1 MNPTVSIII
10 PVYNAENTVGRCI
23 DSILNQDYTDFE
35 LLLVNDGSA
44 DDSGAIC
51 DAYAARDSRIRVF
64 HQANSGVSA
73 SRNLALDHAKG
84 MYLQFLDSDDW
95 ITTDATG
102 SLVQAMEDGPCD
114 MVVSDFYRVVGDRV
128 SQKGDIEEDGILSR
142 EEYAARMM
150 ENPADFYYGVLWN
163 KLYRRSIVEKHHLRM
178 NPQISWC
185 EDFMF
190 NLEYIRHAEH
200 FRAIQIPIYYY
211 VKTKGSLASQS
222 LSISKT
228 VKMKLTVFEDYHRFF
243 KTVLDEEEYEK
254 CRLKIYRFLLDAAGD
269 GSVPPAVLPN
279 SRKLGQE
286 RMQVCPN
293 AVAGE
298 GALFDAFRERKLLD
312 RYLETAALKN
322 DLTLSDARLLLAL
335 WELDFQ
341 PTRQEAADFANLSR
355 SAFSMSLQKLTARG
369 LVKITDLRQ
378 ESGQTRRMDIAFPP
392 AADPV
397 LADLRDA
404 RKTYESTRLAALQ
417 PDEQARYSRLEKKIQ
432 AHIRDILQIG

>member
-10 PVYNAENTVGRCI
+10 PVYNAEKTIGRCI

-73 SRNLALDHAKG
+73 SRNLALDQAQG

-142 EEYAARMM
+142 EEYAAHMM

-222 LSISKT
+222 MSISKT

-243 KTVLDEEEYEK
+243 KAVLDDEEYEK

-269 GSVPPAVLPN
+269 GSVPPAVMPN
-279 SRKLGQE
+279 SRRLGQE
-286 RMQVCPN
+286 RMQVCPHALN
-293 AVAGE
+293 GE
-298 GALFDAFRERKLLD
+298 GVLFDSFRERKLLD

-341 PTRQEAADFANLSR
+341 PTRREAADFANLPR
-355 SAFSMSLQKLTARG
+355 STFSVSLQRLTARG
-369 LVKITDLRQ
+369 LVKVTDIRQ
-378 ESGQTRRMDIAFPP
+378 GKEQEGQLDIRFSE

-397 LADLRDA
+397 LSDLRIA
-404 RKTYESTRLAALQ
+404 RQTCESTRLAALQ
-417 PDEQARYSRLEKKIQ
+417 PGELAQYSRLEKKIQ
-432 AHIRDILQIG
+432 AHIRDILQLG